1 MRLIRPRTARGNRR
15 PLLVALLMLAV
26 GALAAG
32 LAARLP
38 ATVSAAGPLALAA
51 ALGLGIGTAWL
62 IRALTRRPPSPVSD
76 ELARLLGTTFDDSWV
91 LITEPRLPGVPRDL
105 AGLLIGPGGVRA
117 LVVRRWRGRYRVR
130 GRAWEYDTRD
140 RRRGWIRCRT
150 DPSFDADSLAGA
162 VTAWARATGLDDHL
176 TVVGAVAF
184 PYGHS
189 HIVLEEPG
197 GEVVTTDNAPWWA
210 NSIGRVRRL
219 DPNRVAAVVEA
230 VMTATESV
238 VLAATNK
245 RSGIP
250 AAPLRR

>member
-1 MRLIRPRTARGNRR
+1 MRLIRPRTARADRR
-15 PLLVALLMLAV
+15 PLLVALLMLGV

-62 IRALTRRPPSPVSD
+62 IRAITRRPPSPVSD
-76 ELARLLGTTFDDSWV
+76 ELARLLGSTFDDSWV
-91 LITEPRLPGVPRDL
+91 LVTEPRLPGVPRDL
-105 AGLLIGPGGVRA
+105 AGLLVGPGGVRA

-140 RRRGWIRCRT
+140 QRRGWIRCRT
-150 DPSFDADSLAGA
+150 DPSFDADGLAGA
-162 VTAWARATGLDDHL
+162 IRAWARESGLDDHL

-184 PYGHS
+184 PHGHS

-219 DPNRVAAVVEA
+219 DPGRVAALVEA
-230 VMTATESV
+230 VMTATE
-238 VLAATNK
+238 AAA
-245 RSGIP
+245 RSAVAPGKAP
-250 AAPLRR
+250 AAPARR